1 MMADRVD
8 FSLIGVDELIGKLY
22 EISDDLRR
30 KGGRAALRKAGNI
43 IVNKAKANAERVDDE
58 HTGRSIRDNI
68 ALRWNGRLF
77 RQSGDIAFRIGVL
90 HGAVLVD
97 HPDLSENAP
106 TPHWRLLE
114 FGTEKMAARPIMRP
128 AMNSSV
134 NEVVNTFTTEYDKA
148 IDRAIRRARK
158 RGVAP

>member
-1 MMADRVD
+1 MSDGVE
-8 FSLIGVDELIGKLY
+8 FSLIGVDELVGKLY

-30 KGGRAALRKAGNI
+30 RGGRAALRKAGNI
-43 IVNKAKANAERVDDE
+43 IVRKAKENASRVDD
-58 HTGRSIRDNI
+58 TLTRRSIEDNI
-68 ALRWNGRLF
+68 ALRWNGYLF
-77 RQSGDIAFRIGVL
+77 RQTGDIAFRIGVL

-97 HPDLSENAP
+97 HPDLSQNAP

-128 AMNSSV
+128 AMNSSINDV
-134 NEVVNTFTTEYDKA
+134 LNTFTTEYSKS

-158 RGVAP
+158 RGVQP